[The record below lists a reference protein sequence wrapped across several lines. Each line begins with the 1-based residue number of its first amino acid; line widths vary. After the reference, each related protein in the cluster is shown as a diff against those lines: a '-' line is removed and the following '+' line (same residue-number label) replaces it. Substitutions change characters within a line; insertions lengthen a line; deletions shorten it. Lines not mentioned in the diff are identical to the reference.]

1 MIKSRLATLVLSM
14 GLATVVAISGIF
26 LNSDKENTQEKVVK
40 AEVIEDNSDKLDK
53 EEEVNYND
61 TNSNEENL
69 ESKTIESEENT
80 NEKVVNKPKVVQNT
94 PEVNNSEPTNNNS
107 ATENIAPP
115 EVPEPQPKN
124 SETQPVTPA
133 PQPVAIDNS
142 NYIGDIEQAIFQI
155 VNQRRE
161 EAGLTQ
167 LSYNANMQYYAR
179 IKSKDMGDR
188 GYFNHVNPDGVYMN
202 QIIKADG
209 ISYRAWGENIA
220 YIEGLTD
227 YGALANRFMSN
238 WMNSQGH
245 KDNILSSNF
254 SSIGIGV
261 YKAGDTYYATQEFYN

>member
-40 AEVIEDNSDKLDK
+40 AEVIEENSDKLDK
-53 EEEVNYND
+53 EEEINYND

-80 NEKVVNKPKVVQNT
+80 NEKVVNKPEVVQNT

-115 EVPEPQPKN
+115 EVPEP
-124 SETQPVTPA
+124 QPVTPA

>member
-1 MIKSRLATLVLSM
+1 MIKSRLVALVLSI
-14 GLATVVAISGIF
+14 GLATLVAISGIF
-26 LNSDKENTQEKVVK
+26 LNSNKENTQEKIVK
-40 AEVIEDNSDKLDK
+40 AEVIEKNSEELDK

-69 ESKTIESEENT
+69 ETKTIESEENT
-80 NEKVVNKPKVVQNT
+80 NEKVVNEAEVLQNT
-94 PEVNNSEPTNNNS
+94 PEVNNSEFTNNNS

-115 EVPEPQPKN
+115 KVPEPQPKT
-124 SETQPVTPA
+124 SEPQPVTPA
-133 PQPVAIDNS
+133 PQPIAIDNS

-155 VNQRRE
+155 VNERRA
-161 EAGLTQ
+161 EAGLTK
-167 LSYNANMQYYAR
+167 LSYNTNMQYYAR

-188 GYFNHVNPDGVYMN
+188 SYFNHVNPDGVYMN

-209 ISYRAWGENIA
+209 LSYRAWGENIA

-261 YKAGDTYYATQEFYN
+261 YKAGNTYYATQEFYN